1 MSQTTVRQYS
11 SHTVE
16 VGADEAPA
24 RPEVKQDF
32 GTSLTN
38 AVRDNPTSAAL
49 IGMGAAWLFFGGS
62 KISLFGQKK
71 HDDRVHHGRQI
82 RERDDYEM
90 RFEAPRSAGRGVDR
104 FGAVP
109 GRLENAVDDTTG
121 AVGSGARQAAS
132 GIAGGA
138 SAVAD
143 AASQGYGAAA
153 SYAGDAAS
161 YVGTRASDASRA
173 GSRAIRS
180 QAGNVQQ
187 TVGEFFEDQPLALG
201 VLGLV
206 LGAGVASL
214 LPMTDVERE
223 YLGETSDELKAQARS
238 VVGEKLGEAKDL
250 ASTALDE
257 VAREAE
263 AQGLTKADATRAA
276 ADLKDRVGNV
286 AGAAKDSLAGTPTGE
301 VPFRG

>member
-1 MSQTTVRQYS
+1 MSETTIRQYS

-16 VGADEAPA
+16 VGADTAPV
-24 RPEVKQDF
+24 RPEGKQDF

-38 AVRDNPTSAAL
+38 AVRDNPASAAL

-62 KISLFGQKK
+62 KISLFGHRKQDGRVR
-71 HDDRVHHGRQI
+71 HDGLRQE
-82 RERDDYEM
+82 REEYEM
-90 RFEAPRSAGRGVDR
+90 RFDAPRSSGRETDR

-109 GRLENAVDDTTG
+109 GRIESAVNEATG
-121 AVGSGARQAAS
+121 AVGSGARLSAC
-132 GIAGGA
+132 GIVDGA

-161 YVGTRASDASRA
+161 SVGTRAYDAGRA

-214 LPMTDVERE
+214 LPVTDVERQ

-238 VVGEKLGEAKDL
+238 AVGEKLSEARDL

-263 AQGLTKADATRAA
+263 AQGLTKANATVVA

-286 AGAAKDSLAGTPTGE
+286 AGAAKEGLAETPADE

>member
-1 MSQTTVRQYS
+1 MSETTIRRYS

-16 VGADEAPA
+16 VGADTAPV
-24 RPEVKQDF
+24 RPEAKQDF

-38 AVRDNPTSAAL
+38 AVRDNPASAAL

-62 KISLFGQKK
+62 KISLFGSKA
-71 HDDRVHHGRQI
+71 HDGRVRHDSPRQE
-82 RERDDYEM
+82 RENYEM
-90 RFEAPRSAGRGVDR
+90 RFEAQRSSGRETDR
-104 FGAVP
+104 FGAIP
-109 GRLENAVDDTTG
+109 GRFESAVNDATG
-121 AVGSGARQAAS
+121 AVGSGARRSAS
-132 GIAGGA
+132 GIADGA
-138 SAVAD
+138 SAMAG

-153 SYAGDAAS
+153 SFADDAAS
-161 YVGTRASDASRA
+161 SIGTRAYDTGRA

-214 LPMTDVERE
+214 LPVTDVERQ

-238 VVGEKLGEAKDL
+238 AVGEKLGEARDL

-257 VAREAE
+257 VVREAE
-263 AQGLTKADATRAA
+263 AQGLTKANATGAA
-276 ADLKDRVGNV
+276 SDLKDRVGNV
-286 AGAAKDSLAGTPTGE
+286 AGAAKDSLAETPTDE
-301 VPFRG
+301 VPFRE